1 MALRT
6 VDIARVLAYEDETT
20 TIPKEQTTPRKEVNN
35 VDTAMASPGPT
46 KFNTYMPTPQRLTPK
61 MLNKN
66 QSLDDGLIDLN
77 TPIKRSDRPC
87 PNTAGVKK
95 RTQSSPPN
103 LRRKSVSFARKLEDT
118 CQFKKEEATNKIQ
131 EQKSLLPAPK
141 PKRKSILKMP
151 GSTPKAEKTKIIVFE
166 DEDSQEAPALTAAV
180 EQDDGLPVQSPKKTE
195 EPIAEATEE
204 KTVEPVEE
212 VPVTKVEADN
222 EAEEEQDEEQADQVV
237 SDSEDEDILNE
248 SFLSVEEASD
258 AETTARRVS
267 VGKASEE
274 KDEEVAL
281 MDEHGDD
288 EVEEDKEEN
297 YHEVSEIH
305 DESSLDFDTDLEPSV
320 IVESSENVKEVQD
333 EEPSS
338 PAKQNII
345 QPNEDSLRQSTP
357 TSFPSIYPSLP
368 VLEEEEPVEVLVEQE
383 KQVEEPVELTD
394 VAEQV
399 EEPVEDDVEEA
410 EEQDENDDQE
420 ENEDEEES
428 EDEEEEEQEEASSE
442 LNNSNLDEDMADDSK
457 VEQIAG
463 ESSSV
468 EDAEQ
473 PEEEIEEVEVSDA
486 NDEETVASEEAAA
499 DAEVRPVVEVAEV
512 TEQEQT
518 QKNEPVVESEPKEVE
533 PVGSPATPTR
543 SRLKRKRS
551 SVRRRLSDLETSIE
565 SATQSPDI
573 KRVKLT
579 SLDAIVEQDVNDQ
592 VQIEDLTASPPQCQ
606 EVVVAQASVAQ
617 TLSYPSPNP
626 YSPTHNRRRSRVS
639 LAKEDITKL
648 DFDGESK
655 TMMSPSKVKGSVRLS
670 FSHVEEE
677 EEEEHTIV
685 VAPEPVVEPPSE
697 TKVRSRAGRKKR
709 VRKVEQSPQKTV
721 EEEEQP
727 VVEEPPK
734 QTTPIKSRS
743 NRKRRALKEQ
753 SPAKQNTS
761 IEFEDEDEVADL
773 RTKTKSPVC
782 SPKVAIIEFEDE
794 NKENVTQVRSRKNR
808 VTNRRRQV
816 KV

>member
-35 VDTAMASPGPT
+35 VDAAMASPGPT

-66 QSLDDGLIDLN
+66 QSIDDGLIDLN

-87 PNTAGVKK
+87 PNTAVVKK

-166 DEDSQEAPALTAAV
+166 DEDSQEAPAAV
-180 EQDDGLPVQSPKKTE
+180 EQDDGLPVQSPKKAE

-212 VPVTKVEADN
+212 VPVTEG
-222 EAEEEQDEEQADQVV
+222 EAEEKQDEEQADQVV
-237 SDSEDEDILNE
+237 SDSEDEDIFNE

-267 VGKASEE
+267 VGQAAEE

-281 MDEHGDD
+281 MDEQGDD

-297 YHEVSEIH
+297 YHEMSEIH

-320 IVESSENVKEVQD
+320 IVENSENIKEVQD

-338 PAKQNII
+338 PAKENII

-368 VLEEEEPVEVLVEQE
+368 VLEEEEPVEAQVEQE
-383 KQVEEPVELTD
+383 KQVEEPVELAD
-394 VAEQV
+394 AAEQV
-399 EEPVEDDVEEA
+399 EELVEDDVEEA

-420 ENEDEEES
+420 DNEYEEES
-428 EDEEEEEQEEASSE
+428 EDEEEEQEEANPE
-442 LNNSNLDEDMADDSK
+442 LNNSNLDEHMADDSK
-457 VEQIAG
+457 VEHIAG

-473 PEEEIEEVEVSDA
+473 PEEETEEEEASDA
-486 NDEETVASEEAAA
+486 NDEEETGADEEAA
-499 DAEVRPVVEVAEV
+499 DVVRPVVEVAEV
-512 TEQEQT
+512 AEET
-518 QKNEPVVESEPKEVE
+518 QKTEPVVESEPVAKEVE

-606 EVVVAQASVAQ
+606 EAGVAQASVAQ

-761 IEFEDEDEVADL
+761 IEFEDEDEVTDL

-782 SPKVAIIEFEDE
+782 SPKVAIIEFEDDE